1 MKILIMAGGKGTRF
15 YPLSTIEKP
24 KQFISFLGDQSLLQQ
39 TVSRV
44 LKLVSYDDIFI
55 ATNQAYASLVK
66 EQCPLLEDDHIIIEP
81 MYKDTAAAI
90 TYGLTYISL
99 FEDNPLVAVLASDH
113 MILNEDQF
121 NLNLKQAFDLASKG
135 SIITLG
141 IQPSRAETG
150 YGYIHVKDQT
160 LNEPQDVVSFLE
172 KPSIDKATE
181 YVHDGHY
188 MWNSGMFILSY
199 ETLKQ
204 ELTLHQPSY
213 IKVMNQLRPIMQLTP
228 KQRLSDAV
236 KETFNLF
243 PTLSIDYAL
252 MEKTKHILCI
262 PVSFGWSDVGGYNAL
277 PEVLGIAKDGHTT
290 NTDHYIYLDSQDNI
304 IITDNPSKKVS
315 TIGINNTVIASLK
328 DQLLVCN
335 RNQTDKIKELIEL
348 LKDA

>member
-15 YPLSTIEKP
+15 YPLSTIDKP

-66 EQCPLLEDDHIIIEP
+66 EQLPLLEDDHIIIEP
-81 MYKDTAAAI
+81 MFKDTAAAI
-90 TYGLTYISL
+90 TYGISYMSL
-99 FEDNPLVAVLASDH
+99 FEENPLVAVLASDH

-121 NLNLKQAFDLASKG
+121 IVNLKQAFDLASKG

-141 IQPSRAETG
+141 IQPTRAETG

-160 LNEPQDVVSFLE
+160 LNEPQEVISFLE

-181 YVHDGHY
+181 YVNNGNY

-204 ELTLHQPSY
+204 EITQYQPTY
-213 IKVMNQLRPIMQLTP
+213 IDVMKQLLSIMHHTP
-228 KQRLSDAV
+228 KHTLSDAV
-236 KETFNLF
+236 KETFDLF

-252 MEKTKHILCI
+252 MEKTSNILCI
-262 PVSFGWSDVGGYNAL
+262 PVSFGWSDVGGYKAL
-277 PEVLGIAKDGHTT
+277 PEVLGVSKDGHTT
-290 NTDHYIYLDSQDNI
+290 NTKHYMHLDSKDNI
-304 IITDNPSKKVS
+304 VITDDPSKKVS
-315 TIGINNTVIASLK
+315 TIGINNTVIVSLNNE
-328 DQLLVCN
+328 LLVCD
-335 RNQTDKIKELIEL
+335 RNQTDSIKHLLEL
-348 LKDA
+348 LKNT

>member
-24 KQFISFLGDQSLLQQ
+24 KQFISFLGNQTLLQQ

-66 EQCPLLEDDHIIIEP
+66 EQLPLLEDDHIIIEP

-90 TYGLTYISL
+90 TYGMSYMSL

-113 MILNEDQF
+113 MILNEEQF
-121 NLNLKQAFDLASKG
+121 IMNLKQAFDLASKG

-141 IQPSRAETG
+141 IKPTRAETG

-160 LNEPQDVVSFLE
+160 LNEPQDVISFLE
-172 KPSIDKATE
+172 KPSIEKATE
-181 YVHDGHY
+181 YVNNGNY

-204 ELTLHQPSY
+204 ELKQYQPRY
-213 IKVMNQLRPIMQLTP
+213 IDVMNQLLIVMRETP
-228 KQRLSDAV
+228 KHSLSEAFKD
-236 KETFNLF
+236 TFDLF

-252 MEKTKHILCI
+252 MEKTNHISCI
-262 PVSFGWSDVGGYNAL
+262 PVSFGWSDVGGYNSL
-277 PEVLGIAKDGHTT
+277 PEVLGISDDGHTT
-290 NTDHYIYLDSQDNI
+290 NTNHYMYIDSKDNI
-304 IITDNPSKKVS
+304 VITDDSSRKVS
-315 TIGINNTVIASLK
+315 TIGINNTVIVSLN
-328 DQLLVCN
+328 DELLVCD
-335 RNQTDKIKELIEL
+335 RNQTDNIKHL
-348 LKDA
+348 LKRLNNS

>member
-15 YPLSTIEKP
+15 YPLSTIQKP

-39 TVSRV
+39 TVVRV

-66 EQCPLLEDDHIIIEP
+66 EQLPLLKEDHIIIEP

-90 TYGLTYISL
+90 TYGMSYISL

-121 NLNLKQAFDLASKG
+121 LFNLKQAFELASKG

-141 IQPSRAETG
+141 IQPTRAETG
-150 YGYIHVKDQT
+150 YGYIHVNDQT
-160 LNEPQDVVSFLE
+160 LNQPQEVISFLE
-172 KPSIDKATE
+172 KPNLDKATE
-181 YVHDGHY
+181 YLNHGNY

-204 ELTLHQPSY
+204 ELRIYQPTY
-213 IKVMNQLRPIMQLTP
+213 IDVMKKLLPIMSHTS
-228 KQRLSDAV
+228 KKHLSDAV
-236 KETFNLF
+236 KDTFHLF

-252 MEKTKHILCI
+252 MEKTRNILCI

-277 PEVLGIAKDGHTT
+277 PEVLGVTLDGHTT
-290 NTDHYIYLDSQDNI
+290 NTNHYIYIDSKDNI
-304 IITDNPSKKVS
+304 VITDDPSKKVN
-315 TIGINNTVIASLK
+315 TIGVSHMVIVSLK
-328 DQLLVCN
+328 EELLICDRSQTDNIKQLL
-335 RNQTDKIKELIEL
+335 ELI
-348 LKDA
+348 KNH

>member
-1 MKILIMAGGKGTRF
+1 M
-15 YPLSTIEKP
+15 
-24 KQFISFLGDQSLLQQ
+24 
-39 TVSRV
+39 
-44 LKLVSYDDIFI
+44 
-55 ATNQAYASLVK
+55 K

-99 FEDNPLVAVLASDH
+99 FEDNPIVAVLASDH
-113 MILNEDQF
+113 KILHEDQF
-121 NLNLKQAFDLASKG
+121 NLNLKQAFDLASRG

-141 IQPSRAETG
+141 IQPTRAETG

-160 LNEPQDVVSFLE
+160 LNEPQDVISFLE

-181 YVHDGHY
+181 YIHDGNY

-204 ELTLHQPSY
+204 ELRQYQPTY
-213 IKVMNQLRPIMQLTP
+213 IEVMNQLRPIMQLTP

-236 KETFNLF
+236 KEIFNLF

-262 PVSFGWSDVGGYNAL
+262 PVSSGWSDVGGYNAL

-290 NTDHYIYLDSQDNI
+290 NTNHYIYLDSQDNI
-304 IITDNPSKKVS
+304 IITDDPSKKVS
-315 TIGINNTVIASLK
+315 TIGINNTVIVSLK

-335 RNQTDKIKELIEL
+335 RHQTDKIKELIEL

>member
-15 YPLSTIEKP
+15 YPLSTIDKP

-44 LKLVSYDDIFI
+44 LKLVTYDDIFI

-99 FEDNPLVAVLASDH
+99 FEDNPIVAVLASDH
-113 MILNEDQF
+113 MILHEDQF
-121 NLNLKQAFDLASKG
+121 NRNLKQAFDLASKG

-141 IQPSRAETG
+141 IKPTRAETG

-160 LNEPQDVVSFLE
+160 LNEPQDVISFLE

-181 YVHDGHY
+181 YVNDGKY

-204 ELTLHQPSY
+204 ELTLHQPTY
-213 IKVMNQLRPIMQLTP
+213 IDVMNQLLRIMHQTP
-228 KQRLSDAV
+228 KHKLSDAV

-252 MEKTKHILCI
+252 MEKTSNILCI

-277 PEVLGIAKDGHTT
+277 PDVLGIEKDGHTINT
-290 NTDHYIYLDSQDNI
+290 NHYMYIDSKDNI
-304 IITDNPSKKVS
+304 VITDDPSRKVS
-315 TIGINNTVIASLK
+315 TIGINNTVIVSLE
-328 DQLLVCN
+328 DELLVCD
-335 RNQTDKIKELIEL
+335 RNQTDNIKELIEL

>member
-44 LKLVSYDDIFI
+44 LKLVTYDDIFI

-99 FEDNPLVAVLASDH
+99 FEDNPIVAVLASDH
-113 MILNEDQF
+113 MILNEEQF

-141 IQPSRAETG
+141 IKPTRAEIG
-150 YGYIHVKDQT
+150 YGYIHMKDQT
-160 LNEPQDVVSFLE
+160 LNTPQDVISFLE
-172 KPSIDKATE
+172 KPTIDKATE
-181 YVHDGHY
+181 YVHDGNY

-204 ELTLHQPSY
+204 ELIRYQPSY

-228 KQRLSDAV
+228 KQNLSDAV

-252 MEKTKHILCI
+252 MEKTSNILCI

-277 PEVLGIAKDGHTT
+277 PDVLGIEKDGHTINT
-290 NTDHYIYLDSQDNI
+290 NHYMYIDSKDNI
-304 IITDNPSKKVS
+304 VITDDPSRKVS
-315 TIGINNTVIASLK
+315 TIGINHTVIVSLK
-328 DQLLVCN
+328 DELLVCD
-335 RNQTDKIKELIEL
+335 RNQTDNIKHLLEL
-348 LKDA
+348 LKNT

>member
-24 KQFISFLGDQSLLQQ
+24 KQFISFLGDQTLLQQ

-66 EQCPLLEDDHIIIEP
+66 EQLPLLEDDHIIIEP

-90 TYGLTYISL
+90 TYGMSYMSL
-99 FEDNPLVAVLASDH
+99 FEENPLVAVLASDH
-113 MILNEDQF
+113 MILNEEQF
-121 NLNLKQAFDLASKG
+121 IINLKQAFDLASKG

-141 IQPSRAETG
+141 IKPTRAETG

-160 LNEPQDVVSFLE
+160 LNAPQEVISFLE

-181 YVHDGHY
+181 YLNNGNY

-204 ELTLHQPSY
+204 ELKHHQPKY
-213 IKVMNQLRPIMQLTP
+213 IDVMNQLLIIMRQTP
-228 KQRLSDAV
+228 KNNLSDAV
-236 KETFNLF
+236 KDTFDTF

-252 MEKTKHILCI
+252 MEKTNHILCI

-277 PEVLGIAKDGHTT
+277 PEVLGISKDGHTT
-290 NTDHYIYLDSQDNI
+290 NTNHYIYIDSKDNI
-304 IITDNPSKKVS
+304 VITDDPSKKVS
-315 TIGINNTVIASLK
+315 TIGISHMVIVSLK
-328 DQLLVCN
+328 DELLVCS
-335 RNQTDKIKELIEL
+335 RNQTDNIKHLLELS
-348 LKDA
+348 KNR

>member
-15 YPLSTIEKP
+15 YPLSTLEKP

-55 ATNQAYASLVK
+55 ATNQAYATLVK
-66 EQCPLLEDDHIIIEP
+66 EQLPLLEEDHIIIEP

-90 TYGLTYISL
+90 TYGMTYMSL
-99 FEDNPLVAVLASDH
+99 FEDNPIVAVLASDH

-121 NLNLKQAFDLASKG
+121 IINLKQAFELALKG

-141 IQPSRAETG
+141 IQPTRAETG

-160 LNEPQDVVSFLE
+160 LNEPQEVISFLE
-172 KPSIDKATE
+172 KPSIKKATE
-181 YVHDGHY
+181 YVNHGNY

-204 ELTLHQPSY
+204 ELRQYQPTY
-213 IKVMNQLRPIMQLTP
+213 IEVIKQLLVIMNHAA
-228 KQRLSDAV
+228 KNNLSDAV
-236 KETFNLF
+236 KETFDLF

-252 MEKTKHILCI
+252 MEKTSNILCI

-277 PEVLGIAKDGHTT
+277 PEVLGVSKDGHTT
-290 NTDHYIYLDSQDNI
+290 NTNHYIYLDSKDNI
-304 IITDNPSKKVS
+304 VITDDPSKKVS
-315 TIGINNTVIASLK
+315 TIGINNTVIVSLK
-328 DQLLVCN
+328 DELLLCN
-335 RNQTDKIKELIEL
+335 RNQTDNIKHLLEL
-348 LKDA
+348 LKNT

>member
-15 YPLSTIEKP
+15 YPLSTSQKP

-66 EQCPLLEDDHIIIEP
+66 DQLPTLAEDHIIIEP

-90 TYGLTYISL
+90 TYGMTYISL

-113 MILNEDQF
+113 MIVNEDQF
-121 NLNLKQAFDLASKG
+121 VVNLKQAFELASKG

-141 IQPSRAETG
+141 IQPTRAETG
-150 YGYIHVKDQT
+150 YGYIQVKNQT
-160 LNEPQDVVSFLE
+160 LNEPQDVISFLE

-181 YVHDGHY
+181 YISDGKY

-204 ELTLHQPSY
+204 ELSLHQPMY
-213 IKVMNQLRPIMQLTP
+213 LDVINRLLTFMSQTA
-228 KQRLSDAV
+228 KKHLSDAV
-236 KETFNLF
+236 KDIFHLF

-252 MEKTKHILCI
+252 MEKTSNILCI

-277 PEVLGIAKDGHTT
+277 PEILGMSTEGHTI
-290 NTDHYIYLDSQDNI
+290 NTDHYIFLDSKDNI
-304 IITDNPSKKVS
+304 VITDDPSKKVN
-315 TIGINNTVIASLK
+315 TIGVNNMVIVSLK
-328 DQLLVCN
+328 EELLVCD
-335 RNQTDKIKELIEL
+335 RNQTDSIKQLLEL
-348 LKDA
+348 LKNT

>member
-15 YPLSTIEKP
+15 YPLSTIDKP

-44 LKLVSYDDIFI
+44 LKLVSYEDIFI
-55 ATNQAYASLVK
+55 ATNQAYALLVK
-66 EQCPLLEDDHIIIEP
+66 EQLPLLEEDHIIIEP

-90 TYGLTYISL
+90 TYGISYISL

-121 NLNLKQAFDLASKG
+121 NLNLKQAFELASKG

-141 IQPSRAETG
+141 IKPTRAETG
-150 YGYIHVKDQT
+150 YGYIHVKNQT
-160 LNEPQDVVSFLE
+160 LNQPQEVLSFLE

-181 YVHDGHY
+181 YLSSGKY

-199 ETLKQ
+199 ETLKK
-204 ELTLHQPSY
+204 ELKQFQPTF
-213 IKVMNQLRPIMQLTP
+213 IDVMNQLLTIMHQTP
-228 KQRLSDAV
+228 KHTLSDAV

-252 MEKTKHILCI
+252 MEKTSNILCI

-277 PEVLGIAKDGHTT
+277 PEVLGVSKDGHTT
-290 NTDHYIYLDSQDNI
+290 NTNHYMYLDSQDNI
-304 IITDNPSKKVS
+304 VITDDPSRKVS
-315 TIGINNTVIASLK
+315 TIGINHTVIVSLK
-328 DQLLVCN
+328 DELLVCD
-335 RNQTDKIKELIEL
+335 RNQTDNIKHLLEL
-348 LKDA
+348 LKNR